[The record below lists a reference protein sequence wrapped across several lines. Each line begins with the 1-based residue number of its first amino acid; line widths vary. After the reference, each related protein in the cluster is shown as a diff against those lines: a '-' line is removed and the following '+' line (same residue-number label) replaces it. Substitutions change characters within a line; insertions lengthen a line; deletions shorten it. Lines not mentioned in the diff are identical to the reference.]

1 MTDREKLDIAIKK
14 CFELLEELK
23 ETSKKRV
30 FSKVD
35 INKSAV
41 KRARIM
47 INQYLKGVEEQWK
60 KKRY

>member
-1 MTDREKLDIAIKK
+1 MTDREKLDIVIKK

-41 KRARIM
+41 KRTRIM
-47 INQYLKGVEEQWK
+47 INQYLREIGGENEN
-60 KKRY
+60 RD

>member
-1 MTDREKLDIAIKK
+1 MTDREKLDKTIKK

-41 KRARIM
+41 KRTRIM
-47 INQYLKGVEEQWK
+47 INQYLREIGGDK
-60 KKRY
+60 

>member
-30 FSKVD
+30 VSKVD

-41 KRARIM
+41 KRTRIM
-47 INQYLKGVEEQWK
+47 INQYLKGVERNE
-60 KKRY
+60 Y

>member
-1 MTDREKLDIAIKK
+1 MTDREKLDIVIKK

-41 KRARIM
+41 KRTRIM
-47 INQYLKGVEEQWK
+47 INQYLREIGGEK
-60 KKRY
+60 

>member
-1 MTDREKLDIAIKK
+1 MTDREKLDIVIKK

-41 KRARIM
+41 KRTRIM
-47 INQYLKGVEEQWK
+47 INQYLREIGGNK
-60 KKRY
+60 

>member
-1 MTDREKLDIAIKK
+1 MTDREKLDISIKK
-14 CFELLEELK
+14 CFELLEYLK

-41 KRARIM
+41 KRTRIM
-47 INQYLKGVEEQWK
+47 INQYLKSVED
-60 KKRY
+60 

>member
-30 FSKVD
+30 FSKID

-41 KRARIM
+41 RRTRII
-47 INQYLKGVEEQWK
+47 INQYLKGVED
-60 KKRY
+60 

>member
-1 MTDREKLDIAIKK
+1 MTDREKLDIVIKK

-41 KRARIM
+41 KRTRIM
-47 INQYLKGVEEQWK
+47 INQYLREIGGDK
-60 KKRY
+60 

>member
-1 MTDREKLDIAIKK
+1 MTDREKLDIVIKK
-14 CFELLEELK
+14 CFELLGELK

-41 KRARIM
+41 KRTRIM
-47 INQYLKGVEEQWK
+47 INQYLREIGGENEN
-60 KKRY
+60 RD

>member
-41 KRARIM
+41 KRTRIM
-47 INQYLKGVEEQWK
+47 INQYLKGVERNE
-60 KKRY
+60 Y

>member
-30 FSKVD
+30 FSKID

-41 KRARIM
+41 RRTRIM
-47 INQYLKGVEEQWK
+47 INQYFKSVEE
-60 KKRY
+60 

>member
-1 MTDREKLDIAIKK
+1 MKDREKLDVAIKK

-41 KRARIM
+41 KRTRIM
-47 INQYLKGVEEQWK
+47 INQYLKGVEDN
-60 KKRY
+60 

>member
-1 MTDREKLDIAIKK
+1 MTDREKLDIVIKK

-41 KRARIM
+41 KRTRIM
-47 INQYLKGVEEQWK
+47 INQYLREIGRDK
-60 KKRY
+60 

>member
-41 KRARIM
+41 KRTRIM
-47 INQYLKGVEEQWK
+47 INQYLREIGGDK
-60 KKRY
+60 

>member
-1 MTDREKLDIAIKK
+1 MTDREKLDNTIKK

-23 ETSKKRV
+23 GASKKRV
-30 FSKVD
+30 FSKIG

-47 INQYLKGVEEQWK
+47 INQYLKGVEE
-60 KKRY
+60 

>member
-23 ETSKKRV
+23 ETSNKRV

-41 KRARIM
+41 KRTRIM
-47 INQYLKGVEEQWK
+47 INQYLKGVERNE
-60 KKRY
+60 Y

>member
-41 KRARIM
+41 KRTRIM
-47 INQYLKGVEEQWK
+47 INQYLREIGGENEN
-60 KKRY
+60 RD

>member
-35 INKSAV
+35 VNKSAV
-41 KRARIM
+41 KRTRIM
-47 INQYLKGVEEQWK
+47 INQYLKGVEEWICEEK
-60 KKRY
+60 D

>member
-1 MTDREKLDIAIKK
+1 MTDREKLDVAIKK

-41 KRARIM
+41 KRTRIM
-47 INQYLKGVEEQWK
+47 INQYLKGVERNE
-60 KKRY
+60 Y

>member
-1 MTDREKLDIAIKK
+1 MTDREKLDIVIKK

-30 FSKVD
+30 FLKVD

-41 KRARIM
+41 KRTRIM
-47 INQYLKGVEEQWK
+47 INQYLREIGGDK
-60 KKRY
+60 

>member
-1 MTDREKLDIAIKK
+1 MTNREKFDIAIKK

-30 FSKVD
+30 FSKID

-41 KRARIM
+41 KRRIM
-47 INQYLKGVEEQWK
+47 INQYLKGVEE
-60 KKRY
+60 

>member
-35 INKSAV
+35 VNKSAV
-41 KRARIM
+41 KRTRIM
-47 INQYLKGVEEQWK
+47 INQYLKGVERNE
-60 KKRY
+60 Y

>member
-35 INKSAV
+35 VNKSAV
-41 KRARIM
+41 KRTRIM
-47 INQYLKGVEEQWK
+47 INQYLKGVEERICK
-60 KKRY
+60 EKD

>member
-1 MTDREKLDIAIKK
+1 MTDREKLDIVIKK

-35 INKSAV
+35 TNKSAV
-41 KRARIM
+41 KRTRIM
-47 INQYLKGVEEQWK
+47 INQYLREIGRDK
-60 KKRY
+60 

>member
-1 MTDREKLDIAIKK
+1 MTDREKLDVAIKK

-41 KRARIM
+41 KRTRIM
-47 INQYLKGVEEQWK
+47 INQYLREVESNE
-60 KKRY
+60 Y

>member
-41 KRARIM
+41 ERTRIM
-47 INQYLKGVEEQWK
+47 INQYLKGVEE
-60 KKRY
+60 

>member
-1 MTDREKLDIAIKK
+1 MTDREKLDNTIKK

-41 KRARIM
+41 KRIRIM
-47 INQYLKGVEEQWK
+47 INQYLKGVERNE
-60 KKRY
+60 Y

>member
-41 KRARIM
+41 KRTRIM

>member
-41 KRARIM
+41 KRTRIM
-47 INQYLKGVEEQWK
+47 INQYLKGVEE
-60 KKRY
+60 